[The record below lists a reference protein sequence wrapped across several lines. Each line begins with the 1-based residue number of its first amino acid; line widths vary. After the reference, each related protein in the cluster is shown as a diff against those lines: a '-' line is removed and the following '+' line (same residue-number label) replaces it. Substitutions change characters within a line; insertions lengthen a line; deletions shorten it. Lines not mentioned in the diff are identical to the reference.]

1 MGKHRSAFQLLQD
14 AQKRIDALKVR
25 AARETV
31 SEHDD
36 IKRFDIMA
44 RNVSAELT
52 KVRRWTKPEG
62 GLADRISKL
71 EGQIV
76 EATANLANASERE
89 AELSAKLSS
98 IKAERQAKAEEL
110 ISSQE
115 IEVDFSDVEE

>member
-14 AQKRIDALKVR
+14 ATKRIDALKVR

-52 KVRRWTKPEG
+52 KVRRWTKTEG
-62 GLADRISKL
+62 GLADRIAKL
-71 EGQIV
+71 VGQFA
-76 EATANLANASERE
+76 EATINLDNAS
-89 AELSAKLSS
+89 
-98 IKAERQAKAEEL
+98 
-110 ISSQE
+110 
-115 IEVDFSDVEE
+115 

>member
-36 IKRFDIMA
+36 IKRFDILA

-52 KVRRWTKPEG
+52 KVRLWTKPEG
-62 GLADRISKL
+62 GLADRISKW

-89 AELSAKLSS
+89 AELSAKLST

>member
-14 AQKRIDALKVR
+14 ATKRIDALKVR

-62 GLADRISKL
+62 GLAARISKL

-89 AELSAKLSS
+89 AELSAKLST

>member
-14 AQKRIDALKVR
+14 ATKRIDALKVR

-31 SEHDD
+31 SEHAD

-89 AELSAKLSS
+89 AELSAKLST